1 MFSRCTSG
9 IRNAINKM
17 KSTVTCAGYVERM
30 LVPDLQSYLMDGGI
44 RKAALVRLCQT
55 AFDLE
60 LDVLT
65 TSDNKLWT
73 NCAVLFM

>member
-1 MFSRCTSG
+1 
-9 IRNAINKM
+9 M

-30 LVPDLQSYLMDGGI
+30 LVPDLQSYLIDGGI

-55 AFDLE
+55 VFDLE

-65 TSDNKLWT
+65 TADDKRST
-73 NCAVLFM
+73 NCAGLFL

>member
-1 MFSRCTSG
+1 
-9 IRNAINKM
+9 M
-17 KSTVTCAGYVERM
+17 KSTVTCSGYFERM
-30 LVPDLQSYLMDGGI
+30 LVPDLKSYLVDRGI

-65 TSDNKLWT
+65 TSDDKLWT
-73 NCAVLFM
+73 NCAGLFLWMRNTLL